1 MTDRTT
7 DTTANWLKSRER
19 GVLHQTD
26 SGTSELGI
34 TEIC

>member
-1 MTDRTT
+1 MTDRTA

-26 SGTSELGI
+26 SGTSENY
-34 TEIC
+34 